1 VILQMTASSAKLCKS
16 EVLFMRSLHRNFH
29 FSFEGPSRITHGIVL
44 ERIIDLINEERYGD
58 ADALEREFVE
68 LADYE

>member
-1 VILQMTASSAKLCKS
+1 
-16 EVLFMRSLHRNFH
+16 MRSLHHNFH
-29 FSFEGPSRITHGIVL
+29 FSFEGPSRITHGIIL

>member
-1 VILQMTASSAKLCKS
+1 MLRHS

-29 FSFEGPSRITHGIVL
+29 FTFEGPSRITLGAVL
-44 ERIIDLINEERYGD
+44 ERIIDLVNEERYGD

-68 LADYE
+68 LTDYE